1 MVPVFTVRKDSRGF
15 PFMEE
20 AAGIFWFI
28 CRWVTGGKLV
38 CFSTDCVRTV
48 FTCSSAFRARISF
61 VRILF
66 SSRRSDDFVRA
77 RSLPLSQICDG
88 LCVPVRSCPPAWYSG
103 STVSFVPCT
112 GKRFLTSP
120 ENPWAILST
129 AVPTADC
136 ICHRSPRRDDGIH
149 LRSRGKCGS
158 D

>member
-20 AAGIFWFI
+20 AAGVFWFI
-28 CRWVTGGKLV
+28 WWRDGGEKPV
-38 CFSTDCVRTV
+38 RFSTACARVA
-48 FTCSSAFRARISF
+48 FPCFSAFRAQISF

-77 RSLPLSQICDG
+77 RSLPLSQGCGGIAFV
-88 LCVPVRSCPPAWYSG
+88 LSCPPAWYSG